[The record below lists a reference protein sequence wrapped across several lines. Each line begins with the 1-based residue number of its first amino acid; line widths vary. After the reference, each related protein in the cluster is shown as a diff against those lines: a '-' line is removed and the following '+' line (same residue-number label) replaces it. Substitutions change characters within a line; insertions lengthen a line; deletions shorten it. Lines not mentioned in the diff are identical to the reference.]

1 MRIGLGIDTGG
12 TCTDAVLYDFD
23 SREVLASAKAVTT
36 REDLTIGI
44 LAAIDSLP
52 PALLPGIVRVALST
66 TLATNACVENKGGRA
81 KLLMMNAYRKVVADT
96 GHRYGLPPLDEIAF
110 LNGEQPSEASWESF
124 FRQYADWARD
134 AESIGV
140 VELDAGLNGAA
151 LEKEAKARLQEQ
163 VGVPVIGSHEL
174 FAEPNVLQRGAG
186 TLLNARLMPVIG
198 GFLDAV
204 RKALSVRGI
213 IAPVVIVRSDGTLMS
228 ESFTGVRPV
237 ETLLCGPA
245 ASVMG
250 GMALSGTPD
259 CLIVDMGG
267 TTTDMAVVRNG
278 VPLKARDGVRIGKWK
293 TYVKGVYIDTFG
305 LGGDSEIRQT
315 QHGALHLDSSRVMP
329 LCMAA
334 FRWPEVVDRL
344 RRLLREKSR
353 HTLPLQSFFALQ
365 KGCPS
370 SKRAASGDP
379 AGDSPEA
386 RQALSRVSFTE
397 REIAFCKALAEGP
410 LIWEDAAAAIGVDPY
425 NLDMRRLEREG
436 VVIRCGLTPTDLM
449 HVRGEFAK
457 YNRDASELGLHFVA
471 ASVDMQPEEM
481 ALEVTDRIQKS
492 IYVHLVRLLLEEAD
506 PWYRRHGL
514 GQGLERLIASHWDAF
529 SDRGKAAASIPDEPN
544 QLLDWQKGAAPEK
557 DPESEA
563 ARRLLQFGIRTPA
576 SLVAIGAPTH
586 LFLPKVAA
594 ALGTTCVLPEHAGV
608 ANALGAII
616 SHVAADATVE
626 IRLEGGPG
634 GIAGFR
640 VRGFTDT
647 PLIESRE
654 EALAHARSEAEREAC
669 LEARRRGAEGELTVT
684 VVSTTDVA
692 RAKGGIP
699 IELGMS
705 VTATAVG
712 GMGL

>member
-12 TCTDAVLYDFD
+12 TCTDAVLFDFD
-23 SREVLASAKAVTT
+23 SRKVLASAKAVTT
-36 REDLTIGI
+36 KEDLTIGI
-44 LAAIDSLP
+44 LMAIDSLP
-52 PALLPGIVRVALST
+52 AELLPGIVRVALST

-96 GHRYGLPPLDEIAF
+96 GHRYGLPPLEEIAF
-110 LNGEQPSEASWESF
+110 LNGEQHTEDEWEAF
-124 FRQYADWARD
+124 FRHHAEWARD
-134 AESIGV
+134 AESLGV
-140 VELDAGLNGAA
+140 VELDAGLNGAV
-151 LEKEAKARLQEQ
+151 LEKDARQRLQERFKL
-163 VGVPVIGSHEL
+163 PVIGSHEL

-198 GFLDAV
+198 GFLEAV
-204 RKALSVRGI
+204 RRALSVRGI
-213 IAPVVIVRSDGTLMS
+213 EAPVVIVRSDGTLMS

-250 GMALSGTPD
+250 GMALSGSPD
-259 CLIVDMGG
+259 SLIVDMGG
-267 TTTDMAVVRNG
+267 TTTDMAVVRGG

-305 LGGDSEIRQT
+305 LGGDSEVRQT

-334 FRWPEVVDRL
+334 SRWPDVVGRL
-344 RRLLREKSR
+344 KQLLREKQR
-353 HTLPLQSFFALQ
+353 HTLPLQTFFALQ
-365 KGCPS
+365 K
-370 SKRAASGDP
+370 DP
-379 AGDSPEA
+379 GTRSAFAE
-386 RQALSRVSFTE
+386 RYTE
-397 REIAFCKALAEGP
+397 REQALCEALANGP
-410 LIWEDAAAAIGVDPY
+410 LIWTDAAAAIGVDPY

-449 HVRGEFAK
+449 HVRGEFTQ
-457 YNRDASELGLHFVA
+457 YNREASELGLRFVA
-471 ASVDMQPEEM
+471 ASCDLSPEE
-481 ALEVTDRIQKS
+481 LTTEVYNRIQKT

-514 GQGLERLIASHWDAF
+514 GHGLERLIEARWEAFRKTQGSPMETTGEGTSESSTASEEAN
-529 SDRGKAAASIPDEPN
+529 P
-544 QLLDWQKGAAPEK
+544 LLDWQKAGAPEK
-557 DPESEA
+557 DSESVAVEG
-563 ARRLLQFGIRTPA
+563 LLQLGIHTPA
-576 SLVAIGAPTH
+576 VLVGIGAPTH
-586 LFLPKVAA
+586 LFLPLVAA
-594 ALGTTCVLPEHAGV
+594 ALGTTCVLPDHAGV

-616 SHVAADATVE
+616 SHVAAEATVE
-626 IRLEGGPG
+626 VRLEGGPG

-640 VRGFTDT
+640 VRGFTSS
-647 PLIESRE
+647 PLVETRE
-654 EALAHARSEAEREAC
+654 EALAFARAEAEQEAR

-684 VVSTTDVA
+684 VDATTDVA
-692 RAKGGIP
+692 RAKGGVP

-712 GMGL
+712 SMGL